1 MKLRI
6 TLSFSLL
13 FLVSFISACQ
23 SRPFYRESKFLMGTT
38 AEVICQDKD
47 AIRMAFS
54 EIERLERLF
63 NRFDPNSEISKL
75 NREGRA
81 EVSRETLDLIK
92 RSLEF
97 SKLTEGAFDITIG
110 PLADLWKERIKSDP
124 FSLPLDSEIRERLEL
139 VGSDYIIVDKKNSYI
154 QLAKKGVS
162 LDLGAVAKGYVVDC
176 VTKKLRS
183 AGIGD
188 CLVRIGGSVYCLG
201 KKNNRRWRVGIQH
214 PRDPNEFV
222 DYIELKDKAID
233 TSGDYEQFFIYEGK
247 RYHHIISSKTGY
259 PVDNQI
265 VSVTVISPE
274 ATIADFLST
283 AIFVLGEEKGR
294 KLAERFKDTEVIIFS
309 EKDI

>member
-1 MKLRI
+1 
-6 TLSFSLL
+6 
-13 FLVSFISACQ
+13 
-23 SRPFYRESKFLMGTT
+23 MGTT

-54 EIERLERLF
+54 EIERLEKLF
-63 NRFDPNSEISKL
+63 NRFDSNSEISKL
-75 NREGRA
+75 NREGET

-124 FSLPLDSEIRERLEL
+124 FSLPLDSEIRERIEF
-139 VGSDYIIVDKKNSYI
+139 VSPDYIIVDEENSYI

-162 LDLGAVAKGYVVDC
+162 LDLGAVAKGYVIDC
-176 VTKKLRS
+176 VIKKLRS

-188 CLVRIGGSVYCLG
+188 CLVRIGGSIYCLG
-201 KKNNRRWRVGIQH
+201 KKNNRKWRTGIQH

-222 DYIELKDKAID
+222 DYIELEDKAVD
-233 TSGDYEQFFIYEGK
+233 TSGDYEQFFIYESR
-247 RYHHIISSKTGY
+247 RYHHIISPKTGY

-283 AIFVLGEEKGR
+283 AIFVLGREKG
-294 KLAERFKDTEVIIFS
+294 KELAERFKDTEVIIFT